1 MIHALPFCG
10 NVYIGIPWVL
20 SHPGFITVNKDPVVF
35 CLVSAIPLFSLV
47 LFSLFLVYFSLVC
60 ALVCFLAM

>member
-10 NVYIGIPWVL
+10 NVYIETPWVL
-20 SHPGFITVNKDPVVF
+20 SHPGVITVNKDPVVF
-35 CLVSAIPLFSLV
+35 CLVSTIPLFSLV

-60 ALVCFLAM
+60 VLVCFLAM